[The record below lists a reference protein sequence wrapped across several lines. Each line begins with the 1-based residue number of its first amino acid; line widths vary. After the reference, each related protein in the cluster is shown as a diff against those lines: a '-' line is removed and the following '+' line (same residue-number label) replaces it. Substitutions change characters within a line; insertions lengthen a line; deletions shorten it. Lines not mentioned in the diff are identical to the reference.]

1 MFETYQQTAVAMF
14 YLRRCSMRSCASH
27 IAIKDP
33 PWYYSH
39 TSSFEQQRKGLEV
52 EREAVGLV
60 IDEVLA

>member
-1 MFETYQQTAVAMF
+1 MFSTYQQTAVAIF
-14 YLRRCSMRSCASH
+14 QLRRCTMWSCASH

-39 TSSFEQQRKGLEV
+39 ASSFEQQRKGLKV
-52 EREAVGLV
+52 EREAVGLM